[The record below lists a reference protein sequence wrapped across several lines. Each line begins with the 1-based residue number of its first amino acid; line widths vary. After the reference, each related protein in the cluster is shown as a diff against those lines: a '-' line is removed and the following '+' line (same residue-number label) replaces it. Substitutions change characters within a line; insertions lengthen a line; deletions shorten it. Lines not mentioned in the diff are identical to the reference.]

1 MATTGDLT
9 NLSNDVYRDLGAPL
23 GWTRVDNFVGEEGGR
38 KGSGVFY
45 RCAAASRRRT
55 SQMRDW
61 SNQVEGC
68 SRSSTSLMAS
78 STRCMKVDGRRVTG
92 P

>member
-1 MATTGDLT
+1 MEGVRRETE
-9 NLSNDVYRDLGAPL
+9 DVRREALRGK
-23 GWTRVDNFVGEEGGR
+23 GGVG
-38 KGSGVFY
+38 GSGV
-45 RCAAASRRRT
+45 REKMGNMKREGCRVSGL
-55 SQMRDW
+55 